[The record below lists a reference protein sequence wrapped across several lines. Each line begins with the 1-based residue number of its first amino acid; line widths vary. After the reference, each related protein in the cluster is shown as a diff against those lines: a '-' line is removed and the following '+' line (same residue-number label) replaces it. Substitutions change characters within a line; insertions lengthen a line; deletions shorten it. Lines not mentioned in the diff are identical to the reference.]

1 MPRSRR
7 FVPDSWTLVADP
19 SPCDP
24 ISVARALAFCPRDRI
39 GEECMCRI
47 DVGEFIDDLEKLGV
61 ENVADAFDDVLDAE
75 GLVEVA
81 VNILS
86 ALRRLPEGDLK
97 ALIKARTLALRRLG
111 RLGSGLRSLD
121 DL

>member
-24 ISVARALAFCPRDRI
+24 ISIARALAFCPRDRI

-47 DVGEFIDDLEKLGV
+47 DVAEFVDDLEELGV
-61 ENVADAFDDVLDAE
+61 ENVANAFDDELDAE
-75 GLVEVA
+75 DLVNVA
-81 VNILS
+81 GKILS
-86 ALRRLPEGDLK
+86 ALRRLPESDLK
-97 ALIKARTLALRRLG
+97 TLVEARTFALRRLG
-111 RLGSGLRSLD
+111 RQGSGLRSLD